1 MDIFLCILVG
11 ITLIVCTCFFI
22 WMVHLTMWLMF
33 EDKYEDFIKKV
44 RASMVR
50 RRIFREMHYDS
61 TFAYVVKKNGML
73 GCPFFWR
80 NEKSFKDEDSAR
92 NYVVTKKA
100 EYERK
105 YGKKV
110 VKSTRIK

>member
-1 MDIFLCILVG
+1 MDIFLCVLVG
-11 ITLIVCTCFFI
+11 ITLIMSCLFI
-22 WMVHLTMWLMF
+22 WMVHLIMLLTL
-33 EDKYEDFIKKV
+33 EDKYEDFLEKV

-73 GCPFFWR
+73 GCPFFWAK
-80 NEKSFKDEDSAR
+80 EKSFKDEDSAR
-92 NYVVTKKA
+92 NYVAAKKA

>member
-1 MDIFLCILVG
+1 MDIFLCVLVG

-22 WMVHLTMWLMF
+22 WMAHLIMLMTF
-33 EDKYEDFIKKV
+33 EDRYEDLLEKV
-44 RASMVR
+44 RASMVK

-73 GCPFFWR
+73 GCPFFWVK
-80 NEKSFKDEDSAR
+80 EKSFKDEDSAR
-92 NYVVTKKA
+92 NYVASKKA